1 MPFGLIVR
9 IQMSGFKAGWRCC
22 SRLCYISAITL
33 RFYNRFSGSFQK
45 PCELVII
52 ICILWARKLPRV
64 TSPKSSHSTQGWSL
78 NPSPDS
84 NPSFFLLSV
93 SQFSCLVV
101 SDSFATPWTAACQAS
116 LSITNSWSLLK
127 LRSIESVMPSNHLI
141 LCHPLLLPPSVL
153 PSIRVFSNASV
164 LRIKWPKYWSFS
176 LSISPSNEYSG
187 LISFKMDW
195 FDPFQ
200 SKGLS

>member
-1 MPFGLIVR
+1 MGFREGGARYLPFGLIVR

-93 SQFSCLVV
+93 SQSVQLLSRVRLVCDPMDCSMPGLPV
-101 SDSFATPWTAACQAS
+101 HHQ
-116 LSITNSWSLLK
+116 LLE
-127 LRSIESVMPSNHLI
+127 LTQTQVH
-141 LCHPLLLPPSVL
+141 
-153 PSIRVFSNASV
+153 
-164 LRIKWPKYWSFS
+164 
-176 LSISPSNEYSG
+176 
-187 LISFKMDW
+187 
-195 FDPFQ
+195 
-200 SKGLS
+200 